1 MSVPSLVACGRRFR
15 KATALSAAG
24 ILSVV
29 PCEVVAEP
37 LPSMPNYIL
46 GTQAIG
52 GKYQF
57 TDKDPLLESAEVIH
71 ELGASNVKFALRVP
85 KDDPAI
91 RTVTDLVAKDPAHVA
106 VLDLPFRDVFLWVD
120 AREEGAWTKGLDPVQ
135 AVREYREVY
144 ELAVHLLKQYDGSGK
159 RFYLGHWEGDNMLR
173 PGGIGPAGDEAMADG
188 KRVRGFIDWLRI
200 RQQAIDDA
208 KRDTPHADVE
218 VWHYTEVNHPTIS
231 LLENRPSLASEVLPE
246 VGVDF
251 VSYSAYDSQADPV
264 LMKRVLDYLEA
275 QLKPKP
281 GLAGKRVFLGEY
293 GFWVRKDGQIKNTP
307 ETQRSRSLAVI
318 RAGLEW
324 GCPFILYWQLYNNEL
339 DADGSHRGFWMIDD
353 QGVKQ
358 PVYHLHR
365 SFYEWARRWY
375 GEHGTGGDPPAVE
388 SAFRVA
394 AIEFVKT
401 LEAEGKP

>member
-1 MSVPSLVACGRRFR
+1 
-15 KATALSAAG
+15 
-24 ILSVV
+24 
-29 PCEVVAEP
+29 
-37 LPSMPNYIL
+37 MPNFIL

-57 TDKDPLLESAEVIH
+57 TGEHPLLESAGVIRD
-71 ELGASNVKFALRVP
+71 LGASNVKFALRVP

-91 RTVTDLVAKDPAHVA
+91 RTVADLVAKDPAHVA
-106 VLDLPFRDVFLWVD
+106 ALDLPFRDVFLWVD
-120 AREEGAWTKGLDPVQ
+120 AREEGAWTKGLAPVQ
-135 AVREYREVY
+135 SVREYRQVY
-144 ELAVHLLKQYDGSGK
+144 ELAVHLLSKLNGSGK

-173 PGGIGPAGDEAMADG
+173 PGGIGAAGDGAMAD
-188 KRVRGFIDWLRI
+188 KRRVRGFIDWLTV
-200 RQQAIDDA
+200 RQQAVDDA
-208 KRDTPHADVE
+208 KRDTPHSDVE

-246 VGVDF
+246 VEVDF
-251 VSYSAYDSQADPV
+251 VSYSAYDSQADPA

-275 QLKPKP
+275 RLKPKP

-293 GFWVRKDGQIKNTP
+293 GFGLRKDGELKNTP
-307 ETQRSRSLAVI
+307 ETQKSQSLAVI

-358 PVYHLHR
+358 PVYHLHH

-375 GEHGTGGDPPAVE
+375 AEHGTGGDPLAVE

>member
-1 MSVPSLVACGRRFR
+1 MPSANRF
-15 KATALSAAG
+15 LSFRVVLWIAAG
-24 ILSVV
+24 GFL
-29 PCEVVAEP
+29 
-37 LPSMPNYIL
+37 LPAFAGNPPMPNFIL

-52 GKYQF
+52 GKYQL
-57 TDKDPLLESAEVIH
+57 TSKDPLLESAEVVR
-71 ELGASNVKFALRVP
+71 ELGASNFKFALRVP
-85 KDDPAI
+85 KNHPAI
-91 RTVTDLVAKDPAHVA
+91 RTVAELAAKDPAYAA

-135 AVREYREVY
+135 SVREYRQVY
-144 ELAVHLLKQYDGSGK
+144 ELAVHLLSKYDGTGK

-188 KRVRGFIDWLRI
+188 RRVRGFIDWLRI
-200 RQQAIDDA
+200 RQQAVDDA
-208 KRDTPHADVE
+208 KRDTPHENVE

-246 VGVDF
+246 VEVDF
-251 VSYSAYDSQADPV
+251 VSYSAYDSQSDPV
-264 LMKRVLDYLEA
+264 LMKRVLDYLES

-293 GFWVRKDGQIKNTP
+293 GFWLRKDGQIENTP
-307 ETQRSRSLAVI
+307 ESQRTRSLTVI

-358 PVYHLHR
+358 PVYELHR
-365 SFYEWARRWY
+365 SIYEWARRWY
-375 GEHGTGGDPPAVE
+375 GEHGTGGDPLAVD
-388 SAFRVA
+388 SAFRAA
-394 AIEFVKT
+394 AIEFLNR
-401 LEAEGKP
+401 LEAEAKE